1 MVDIT
6 SLPHESL
13 QLIFESL
20 DPQSRS
26 SSKSDLYHCTQ
37 VCRLWNDIATRVLYR
52 RFWIYIASPPSPD
65 DVVRRIFTATHL
77 SLMQELDIL
86 VTAGAH
92 VYTTQQECNDIIDY
106 LQQTTSMASSSPN
119 LRFAALDLSV
129 FTPADCLPN
138 LWPSLQP
145 ANSLLVTLVQTIIT
159 KHPGISL
166 TLSRPDIMA
175 ETQVETIS
183 RPIFHAILDEARGQ
197 FQSLSIGCRLSWL
210 LRWIRD
216 NPQLRE
222 IYYTRISSENHEM
235 QEFWEVVRSCQSLDK
250 LMLDGFDFPSIRKIP
265 VRLVELI
272 LTHLDD
278 TVHASNAILRHLPNL
293 CLLSLRLQRN
303 TIEDDDNV
311 AQSTEQQQIVCLGLR
326 KVWWTMSTAPESV
339 VRVVSKACEKLES
352 ISPPRNVTDDDLVI
366 MSQTAARLTEI
377 WMMDCPKITEMG
389 LRSLKNLQI
398 LKHLQLQSRFA
409 SFLTQDFIADF
420 LVRSNTLLQITLVFD
435 GAQDENIRRAE
446 LWSTIPGQD
455 EYHEILRQA
464 TSFRSSNLGDK
475 IIINIKTIRGL
486 L

>member
-1 MVDIT
+1 MINIT
-6 SLPHESL
+6 SLPRESL
-13 QLIFESL
+13 QMIFEYL
-20 DPQSRS
+20 EPQSRS

-37 VCRLWNDIATRVLYR
+37 VCKLWYDIATRVLYR
-52 RFWIYIASPPSPD
+52 RFWIYIASPPSPN
-65 DVVRRIFTATHL
+65 DVVRRFFTAPHL
-77 SLMQELDIL
+77 SLMQEVNIL

-92 VYTTQQECNDIIDY
+92 VYTTQQECDDIIDY
-106 LQQTTSMASSSPN
+106 LQQATSMASSTAN
-119 LRFAALDLSV
+119 LRFAELDLSV

-138 LWPSLQP
+138 LWRSLQP
-145 ANSLLVTLVQTIIT
+145 ANSLLVTLVQTIVT
-159 KHPGISL
+159 KDPGISL
-166 TLSRPDIMA
+166 TLSRPDIMS

-183 RPIFHAILDEARGQ
+183 RPIFNNILDEARGQ

-222 IYYTRISSENHEM
+222 IYYTRISSEDHEM
-235 QEFWEVVRSCQSLDK
+235 QEFWEVVRSSQSLDK
-250 LMLDGFDFPSIRKIP
+250 LMLDGFDFPSIQKLP

-278 TVHASNAILRHLPNL
+278 TVRASNAILKHLPNL
-293 CLLSLRLQRN
+293 RLVSLRLQRN
-303 TIEDDDNV
+303 TIEDEENV
-311 AQSTEQQQIVCLGLR
+311 VQSIEQQQIVCRGLR
-326 KVWWTMSTAPESV
+326 KAWWTMSTAPKST

-352 ISPPRNVTDDDLVI
+352 ISPPRNVTNDDLVI

-389 LRSLKNLQI
+389 LRSLKNLHI
-398 LKHLQLQSRFA
+398 LKHVQLRSHFA

-420 LVRSNTLLQITLVFD
+420 LACSSTLLQITLVFD

-446 LWSTIPGQD
+446 LWSTIPGHD

-464 TSFRSSNLGDK
+464 ISFQSSNLGDK
-475 IIINIKTIRGL
+475 IIINVKIIREL